1 MKQESK
7 FALGSQSKTPKFY
20 RKVSQLQRKIS
31 TRFLS
36 KEDIMKIWIICGY
49 KTMERVLKGN
59 DEGLLDG
66 IKKVVIRNVNRK
78 LLITEN
84 SFIH

>member
-1 MKQESK
+1 
-7 FALGSQSKTPKFY
+7 
-20 RKVSQLQRKIS
+20 
-31 TRFLS
+31 
-36 KEDIMKIWIICGY
+36 
-49 KTMERVLKGN
+49 MERVLKGN

>member
-31 TRFLS
+31 TRFLL

-49 KTMERVLKGN
+49 KKMERLLKRN
-59 DEGLLDG
+59 DEGLLD